1 MSNPEFK
8 VESYIGSGRVFVDGR
23 RVGNCSEVKLS
34 YTLDKKTQPNFE
46 GGGGNLASRDKITGV
61 ALDLTCFNWSAENIA
76 LALQATL
83 AQVASEAV
91 TNEAH
96 QMGLH
101 TLVDTN
107 YMLDATKTVT
117 VKTAGGSPVT
127 IPKVSATD
135 GSVNYEIS
143 AAGITFLEGADVVA
157 ALGSESSI
165 AITIDYTKHLAV
177 VLQAL
182 LGTGKELKLVMD
194 GVNDDNGNPAVV
206 KVWRWKPSPTDGL
219 NLISDDY
226 ATFALKGEVLADVS
240 KPQGKSQFFEVGL
253 GKAA

>member
-8 VESYIGSGRVFVDGR
+8 TESYIGSGRVFVDGR
-23 RVGNCSEVKLS
+23 NVGNCSEVKLS
-34 YTLDKKTQPNFE
+34 YSVDKKTQPNFM

-61 ALDLTCFNWSAENIA
+61 TLDLTCYNWSAENIA
-76 LALQATL
+76 LALQATV
-83 AQVASEAV
+83 AQVVTAVV

-96 QMGLH
+96 RMALH
-101 TLVDTN
+101 TLVDTDS
-107 YMLDATKTVT
+107 MLDKTKTVT

-127 IPKVSATD
+127 IPPVATD

-143 AAGITFLEGADVVA
+143 AAGINFLGGADVVT
-157 ALGSESSI
+157 ALGSDPDV
-165 AITIDYTKHLAV
+165 AITIDYSKHPAT

-194 GVNDDNGNPAVV
+194 GINDDSGNPAVV
-206 KVWRWKPSPTDGL
+206 RVWRWKPSPTDGL

-226 ATFALKGEVLADVS
+226 ATFALKGEVLADVT
-240 KPQGKSQFFEVGL
+240 KPQGKSQFFEAAL